1 MRELAR
7 RTWGSVR
14 VRTTIVAAAVFA
26 LAFGLA
32 GWALVEIV
40 QTRLEEQVRDET
52 IRLAAVTDAQLAAGI
67 APDAVRYPIG
77 GTGAVKI
84 LSVEGTLLGGERFDF
99 TLPLGAGAGGTA
111 SASDTVL
118 SPDGNLMIARRLSSF
133 DGEPV
138 QIIAASPLADVQ
150 RSVDAVGNVL
160 VFVTPLLVAGVGVLV
175 WVLVGRALQP
185 VAAITREV
193 EEITHTTMH
202 RRVPE
207 PSSRDEI
214 HVLARTMNDMLQ
226 RLESA
231 NDKQRAFVSDASH
244 ELRTPITTVQTV
256 LEVGLRSGHVEPAAR
271 RALEA
276 NNRLGEVVADLLDLA
291 RVDEADEGNESF
303 RSVDV
308 EEVVLALVRDTDD
321 VRIDVSGVLAG
332 RVRGDRASL
341 GRLVRNFVENARR
354 HARDRIA
361 VALWSVG
368 DSVVLVVEDDGPGVP
383 PDQRDRVFERFVRL
397 DDSRDRAEGG
407 SGLGLAIVRA
417 VAVQHGG
424 RVAVS
429 ESRFGGARFQVVLP
443 VSTGA

>member
-1 MRELAR
+1 
-7 RTWGSVR
+7 
-14 VRTTIVAAAVFA
+14 
-26 LAFGLA
+26 
-32 GWALVEIV
+32 
-40 QTRLEEQVRDET
+40 
-52 IRLAAVTDAQLAAGI
+52 
-67 APDAVRYPIG
+67 
-77 GTGAVKI
+77 
-84 LSVEGTLLGGERFDF
+84 
-99 TLPLGAGAGGTA
+99 
-111 SASDTVL
+111 
-118 SPDGNLMIARRLSSF
+118 
-133 DGEPV
+133 
-138 QIIAASPLADVQ
+138 
-150 RSVDAVGNVL
+150 
-160 VFVTPLLVAGVGVLV
+160 
-175 WVLVGRALQP
+175 
-185 VAAITREV
+185 
-193 EEITHTTMH
+193 
-202 RRVPE
+202 
-207 PSSRDEI
+207 
-214 HVLARTMNDMLQ
+214 
-226 RLESA
+226 
-231 NDKQRAFVSDASH
+231 
-244 ELRTPITTVQTV
+244 
-256 LEVGLRSGHVEPAAR
+256 LRSGHVEPAAR

-341 GRLVRNFVENARR
+341 GRLVRNLVENARR